1 MNKRVEIKIG
11 NRNKITARKEVRGN
25 GTVLS
30 QNLYVFF
37 SEGPRRNC
45 AETDHLQ
52 KVRFSYRNLTKIQ
65 ISSTQTPHMI
75 RYVFAGAKKIR
86 KKNKH

>member
-1 MNKRVEIKIG
+1 MALYYPK
-11 NRNKITARKEVRGN
+11 TCMFSLVRGPHR
-25 GTVLS
+25 G
-30 QNLYVFF
+30 
-37 SEGPRRNC
+37 C

-86 KKNKH
+86 KKSKH